1 MRTHLSVY
9 PTGALL
15 CNEGGSLREKKEKTK
30 MRGRRGGEEG
40 ERGGGGTWG
49 QMTACKDF
57 LCVGSRFLQRASCC
71 QEAWLSL
78 TAFLFCYRFYFLS
91 QWLTILA
98 TTQAGPREDRGPKGG
113 PFRSYDCGVSAPFL
127 PPRDTGGGAQVFT
140 DLEGPG
146 VARAWVLSLLLV
158 LAFRGGGQSKPLKEE
173 SSVDLRAPWQNRR
186 EAVWCGCRETAGGPT
201 GEHSSGFSTVFF
213 LPLQQ

>member
-1 MRTHLSVY
+1 M
-9 PTGALL
+9 G
-15 CNEGGSLREKKEKTK
+15 KI
-30 MRGRRGGEEG
+30 
-40 ERGGGGTWG
+40 
-49 QMTACKDF
+49 TACKDF
-57 LCVGSRFLQRASCC
+57 LCVGSRFLQRAFCC

-113 PFRSYDCGVSAPFL
+113 PFRSYDCGASAPFL
-127 PPRDTGGGAQVFT
+127 PPPPDTGGGAQVFP

-146 VARAWVLSLLLV
+146 VARAWVLSLLLL

-173 SSVDLRAPWQNRR
+173 SSADLRATPPLPTLPPYPPPPPPTPPPNCR
-186 EAVWCGCRETAGGPT
+186 EAVGCGRWETAGGKFTT

>member
-127 PPRDTGGGAQVFT
+127 PPWIQEVVPRFSQIWRA
-140 DLEGPG
+140 LE
-146 VARAWVLSLLLV
+146 
-158 LAFRGGGQSKPLKEE
+158 
-173 SSVDLRAPWQNRR
+173 
-186 EAVWCGCRETAGGPT
+186 
-201 GEHSSGFSTVFF
+201 
-213 LPLQQ
+213 